1 MPPKKKH
8 SKARTRRNQ
17 AHTGRSVPSYT
28 ICKECSDPV
37 LSHHVCPSCGYYQGR
52 VVVSEEIVESNS

>member
-37 LSHHVCPSCGYYQGR
+37 LSHHVCPASGYYQGR